1 MSNSDHVDDLF
12 GPKPSAPPASAAP
25 SSEPRGST
33 DARRDVRM
41 HVKWAARV
49 LQPDGTV
56 VPLTVR
62 DISERGVGLI
72 SDRPIA
78 QHATIRVAMAVP
90 DINTPGRFTTVI
102 GSVKTAHVTV
112 SGPDLIYGGVWLTV
126 EGNGTDLI
134 QKWARKLRP

>member
-1 MSNSDHVDDLF
+1 MSNSDNVDDLF
-12 GPKPSAPPASAAP
+12 GPKPAASPAAAAP

-72 SDRPIA
+72 GDRPIA

-126 EGNGTDLI
+126 EGNGADLI